1 MPKRREFIQNGLG
14 FISLSLTMPQFL
26 MRAARAAD
34 TPANTAQGAKSLPPI
49 PQGKILVVIEMAG
62 GNDGLNTVIP
72 YADAAYAQA
81 RPNIGLKAGDVVKIG
96 NNLGLHPAMK
106 AMGELFEKGQVA
118 VVSGVG
124 YPNANRSH
132 FHSMDIWQSAD
143 PALQQR
149 ERSGWLAR
157 YFDADGHYKGNPLSG
172 VVLGGTLPMALT
184 SQSSPVSV
192 IGNGRDFGF
201 GQGNDRQKQMEALH
215 ALYQGG
221 TVAANN
227 TEFISNVGNDV
238 YTSTEAIRKALQGYD
253 PRANAAAKYPQSGL
267 ANSLQT
273 IAKLVTSDLGTRVFY
288 ASIGGFDTHANQPE
302 GHANLLGTISEAVA
316 AFYRDLAAQG
326 RDKDVMVMTFSEF
339 GRRVKEN
346 GSAGTD
352 HGAASCLFVVGPG
365 VRGGNFGTYPS
376 LTDLDDGDL
385 KFTTDFRSVYSAVID
400 RWLAADSNQILGGR
414 YQPLKFV

>member
-1 MPKRREFIQNGLG
+1 MQRRGL
-14 FISLSLTMPQFL
+14 
-26 MRAARAAD
+26 
-34 TPANTAQGAKSLPPI
+34 
-49 PQGKILVVIEMAG
+49 ILA
-62 GNDGLNTVIP
+62 
-72 YADAAYAQA
+72 
-81 RPNIGLKAGDVVKIG
+81 LKANDVVKIG
-96 NNLGLHPAMK
+96 DNLGLHPAMK
-106 AMGELFEKGQVA
+106 AMGALYEKGQVA

-143 PALQQR
+143 PEMKQR

-172 VVLGGTLPMALT
+172 VVMGGNLPVALS
-184 SQSSPVSV
+184 SQNSPVSV

-201 GQGNDRQKQMEALH
+201 GQNGDRQKQMQALH

-221 TVAANN
+221 TVAGNN

-238 YTSTEAIRKALQGYD
+238 YTSTETIRKALQGYD
-253 PRANAAAKYPQSGL
+253 PRANVAAKYPQSGL
-267 ANSLQT
+267 ADSLQT
-273 IAKLVTSDLGTRVFY
+273 IAKLVTSDIGTRVFY
-288 ASIGGFDTHANQPE
+288 ANIGGFDTHANQPV

-316 AFYRDLAAQG
+316 AFYRDLALQG

-346 GSAGTD
+346 GSTGTD
-352 HGAASCLFVVGPG
+352 HGAASCLFVIGGG
-365 VRGGNFGTYPS
+365 VRGGTFGTYPS

-385 KFTTDFRSVYSAVID
+385 KFTTDFRSVYGTVID
-400 RWLAADSNQILGGR
+400 KWLGADSTKVLGGR
-414 YQPLKFV
+414 YAPMKFV

>member
-26 MRAARAAD
+26 MRAANAAT
-34 TPANTAQGAKSLPPI
+34 TPAAVDANSNGLPPI
-49 PQGKILVVIEMAG
+49 PKGKILVVIEMAG
-62 GNDGLNTVIP
+62 GNDGLNTVVP
-72 YADAAYAQA
+72 YADAAYAEA
-81 RPNIGLKAGDVVKIG
+81 RPNIGIKANDVVKIG
-96 NNLGLHPAMK
+96 DKLGLHPSMK
-106 AMGELFEKGQVA
+106 AMGALFEKGQVA
-118 VVSGVG
+118 VISGVG

-143 PALQQR
+143 PDMKQR

-157 YFDADGHYKGNPLSG
+157 YFDADGHYRGNPLSS
-172 VVLGGTLPMALT
+172 VVLGSSLPMALS
-184 SQSSPVSV
+184 SQISPVSV

-201 GQGNDRQKQMEALH
+201 GQDGDRQKQMEALH
-215 ALYQGG
+215 ALYQSG
-221 TVAANN
+221 TIAGNN

-238 YTSTEAIRKALQGYD
+238 YTSTQTIRKALQGYD
-253 PRANAAAKYPQSGL
+253 PRANTAANYPKSGL

-273 IAKLVTSDLGTRVFY
+273 IAKLINGDIGTRVFY

-302 GHANLLGTISEAVA
+302 GHANLLGTISEAIA
-316 AFYRDLAAQG
+316 AFYRDLALQG

-339 GRRVKEN
+339 GRRVREN

-352 HGAASCLFVVGPG
+352 HGAASCLFVVGGG
-365 VRGGNFGTYPS
+365 VRGGTFGTYPS

-385 KFTTDFRSVYSAVID
+385 KFNTDFRSIYSTVLD
-400 RWLAADSNQILGGR
+400 RWLGADSTRVLGGR
-414 YQPLKFV
+414 YEPLRFL

>member
-34 TPANTAQGAKSLPPI
+34 APTATNIKGLPPI
-49 PQGKILVVIEMAG
+49 PKGKILVVIEMAG

-72 YADAAYAQA
+72 YADASYAAA
-81 RPNIGLKAGDVVKIG
+81 RPNIGLKASDVVKIG
-96 NNLGLHPAMK
+96 DKLALHPAMK
-106 AMGELFEKGQVA
+106 AMGTLFERGQVA

-132 FHSMDIWQSAD
+132 FHSMDIWQSGD
-143 PALQQR
+143 PAMKQR

-157 YFDADGHYKGNPLSG
+157 YFDADGHGFGGNPLSG

-184 SQSSPVSV
+184 SQNSPVSV
-192 IGNGRDFGF
+192 IGNGRDFGL
-201 GQGNDRQKQMEALH
+201 GGGDDRQKQMEALH

-238 YTSTEAIRKALQGYD
+238 YASTEAIRKALQGYD
-253 PRANAAAKYPQSGL
+253 PRANIAAKYPQSGL

-273 IAKLVTSDLGTRVFY
+273 IAKLVTSDLGTRIFY

-326 RDKDVMVMTFSEF
+326 RDKDVMLMTFSEF

-352 HGAASCLFVVGPG
+352 HGAASCLFVVGGG
-365 VRGGNFGTYPS
+365 VRGGNFGAYPS

-385 KFTTDFRSVYSAVID
+385 KFTTDFRSVYSTILD
-400 RWLAADSNQILGGR
+400 RWLAADSTKVLGGR
-414 YQPLKFV
+414 YEPLKFV